1 MIAHALQ
8 LAAIRYLRVTVGG
21 VAADAIASTTHGL
34 PQTVSDGGTG
44 NLTDADDIPLS
55 GGRALFFF
63 AGEDND
69 PANLPCIIC
78 ACTGTSQP
86 EADFTGNQM
95 AELTVTIHYP
105 ADDMLD
111 PADPG
116 AGNLGVAAIAEA
128 CRQAVAAAL
137 YVDDL
142 PTALNDAR
150 EDPDDLTVIGVASN
164 FADRRFTTERGRAVE
179 FTLNLLCAAQDLT

>member
-8 LAAIRYLRVTVGG
+8 LAAKRYLAVEVGG
-21 VAADAIASTTHGL
+21 IAAGDVASTTHGL
-34 PQTVSDGGTG
+34 PQTVSDGGTA
-44 NLTDADDIPLS
+44 NLTDTDDVPLA
-55 GGRALFFF
+55 GGRALFFL

-69 PANLPCIIC
+69 HADLPCIIC

-86 EADFTGNQM
+86 PGDFTGNQV

-105 ADDMLD
+105 ADDMVD

-128 CRQAVAAAL
+128 CRQAVADAL

-142 PTALNDAR
+142 PGELNAAR
-150 EDPDDLTVIGVASN
+150 EDADALTVIGVVSS
-164 FADRRFTTERGRAVE
+164 FADRRFVTERGRAVE
-179 FTLNLLCAAQDLT
+179 FTVSLMCAGLDLT

>member
-8 LAAIRYLRVTVGG
+8 LAAKRYLAVTVGG
-21 VAADAIASTTHGL
+21 VAADAVASTTHGL

-44 NLTDADDIPLS
+44 NLTDTDDVPLS

-86 EADFTGNQM
+86 EGQFTGNQV

-105 ADDMLD
+105 ADDMVD
-111 PADPG
+111 PAAPE
-116 AGNLGVAAIAEA
+116 AGYLGVATIAET
-128 CRQAVAAAL
+128 CRQAVAEAL
-137 YVDDL
+137 YIDDL
-142 PTALNDAR
+142 PGELNAAR
-150 EDPDDLTVIGVASN
+150 EDADALTVIGVVSLFN
-164 FADRRFTTERGRAVE
+164 DRRFTTERGRAVE
-179 FTLNLLCAAQDLT
+179 FTASLMCAGLDLT